1 MQRKCSRCGEKYTL
15 VKDEKYCPNC
25 MEVMTPPMLKVKQD
39 LKTTECEGCGIKFSV
54 PASRPGRPPK
64 YCPECAAKHAK
75 KSKGEKLNK
84 ISHELQKEEVAKQE
98 IIATI
103 TKHME
108 AKPATSK
115 ATIKEEKV
123 VTPAKVSNIEHDAVN
138 HPTHYT
144 RGNIEVIDFIEDQQ
158 LPYHLG
164 NVVKYVARAGFKGDK
179 VEDLKKAQWYLNRYI
194 RTLEKGVSN

>member
-15 VKDEKYCPNC
+15 VKDEKYCPDC

-39 LKTTECEGCGIKFSV
+39 LKTTKCEDCGIKFSV

-64 YCPECAAKHAK
+64 YCPECAVKHAK
-75 KSKGEKLNK
+75 KSKVEKLK
-84 ISHELQKEEVAKQE
+84 KVSHELQKEEVAKQE

-103 TKHME
+103 TKHIE
-108 AKPATSK
+108 AKPAICST
-115 ATIKEEKV
+115 
-123 VTPAKVSNIEHDAVN
+123 VTTEVKPAKVSTKEHDVVN
-138 HPTHYT
+138 HPSHYT

-164 NVVKYVARAGFKGDK
+164 NVVKYVARAGYKGDK